1 VQAQLWEGE
10 VALMQLELVGAGS
23 AVGGGGSAKGAR

>member
-1 VQAQLWEGE
+1 MQAQLWEGE

-23 AVGGGGSAKGAR
+23 VVGGGGSAHAA